1 MTNKKRLLTFAATSA
16 FGLGLIATASIAGP
30 IMLGPVP
37 MPVHTAPVVHTV
49 PVKAQML
56 NAYRQLRTFWISKAI
71 VR

>member
-1 MTNKKRLLTFAATSA
+1 MTNKKRLLTFGAASA

-30 IMLGPVP
+30 LMLGPAP

-49 PVKAQML
+49 PVRAQVL
-56 NAYRQLRTFWISKAI
+56 NAYRQIRTFWISKAI

>member
-1 MTNKKRLLTFAATSA
+1 MTIKKRLLTFAAASA

-37 MPVHTAPVVHTV
+37 MPLHTAPVVHTV

-56 NAYRQLRTFWISKAI
+56 NAYRQVRAFWIGRAI